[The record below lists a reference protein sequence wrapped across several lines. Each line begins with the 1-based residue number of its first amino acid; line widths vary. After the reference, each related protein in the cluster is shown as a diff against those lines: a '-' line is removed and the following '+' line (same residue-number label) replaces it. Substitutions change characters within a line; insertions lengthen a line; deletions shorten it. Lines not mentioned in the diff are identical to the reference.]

1 MSWLFDKL
9 KEIFLFVSCINIDE
23 NKLEKSS
30 DYTIDNLS
38 QIVNFPDKN
47 EDFYID
53 YDDISDITWDG
64 D

>member
-9 KEIFLFVSCINIDE
+9 KEIFLFISCINIDE

-30 DYTIDNLS
+30 NYSIDNLS

>member
-9 KEIFLFVSCINIDE
+9 KEIFLLISCINIDE
-23 NKLEKSS
+23 KKLEKSS
-30 DYTIDNLS
+30 DSTIDNLS